1 VPDEAIGSP
10 DGHAA
15 VRVFAE
21 RRRSPPTTR
30 FTALLTGDDL
40 AIEGPSGRRRL

>member
-1 VPDEAIGSP
+1 MGTPRFAFSP
-10 DGHAA
+10 SGGGL
-15 VRVFAE
+15 
-21 RRRSPPTTR
+21 PPTTR